1 MPLIPKELGLDKKIV
16 GGIIREDSD
25 KYLQKSKYEARQAR
39 PSFCKVATG
48 AKVRLYNNQY
58 LIPWISGKIKKI
70 PASRL
75 RKMGKVSGK
84 IMAQKFNYAMKKM
97 RIPFVESA
105 DGLLTVACLAAL
117 NVLAKPRTNAQMVL
131 GMLVAVMAI
140 STAITI
146 GWTAIIVLV
155 AMVALVAVPAIIGAA
170 IRDNR
175 LNNRKV
181 E

>member
-1 MPLIPKELGLDKKIV
+1 
-16 GGIIREDSD
+16 
-25 KYLQKSKYEARQAR
+25 
-39 PSFCKVATG
+39 
-48 AKVRLYNNQY
+48 
-58 LIPWISGKIKKI
+58 
-70 PASRL
+70 
-75 RKMGKVSGK
+75 MGKVSGK
-84 IMAQKFNYAMKKM
+84 IMAQKFNYAMRKM
-97 RIPFVESA
+97 QVPYVESA
-105 DGLLTVACLAAL
+105 DGLLTVGCLAAL
-117 NVLAKPRTNAQMVL
+117 NFLAKPRTPSQMVL

-146 GWTAIIVLV
+146 GWQAIIVLV